1 MNDLPIPKWL
11 VPYSTVEA
19 VMASADPDI
28 IIQGWKKYHE
38 ANDIHL
44 ASQPKPKMSIKDLI
58 AQVKTTPPVVPAAV
72 VEQPKRKVQS
82 DPAPHISDWTMMEA
96 TIWDNWN
103 GATTKPKPIVGKR
116 IKPHPYGLE
125 LCLWTQDPILVTDFS
140 QDNKAWKGN
149 TVLYPHANIQ
159 VVIQNLLLKES
170 IDQEYFDALMEVI
183 TNSTPTCN
191 FGLFSGKGG
200 LRRQAK
206 SGAYIPHQFVRVEH
220 VNGVPT
226 YCSIHIDGK
235 VLTVQPHWVK
245 TNMVGSLPQNAVSQ
259 NRKDFVGNF
268 GLSGWAT

>member
-11 VPYSTVEA
+11 LPYTTDEA
-19 VMASADPDI
+19 IADSGDPDI
-28 IIQGWKKYHE
+28 ILKGWKSYYD
-38 ANDIHL
+38 ANAKHH
-44 ASQPKPKMSIKDLI
+44 AAQPAAKMSIKDMI
-58 AQVKTTPPVVPAAV
+58 AEARSTPAPVI
-72 VEQPKRKVQS
+72 EQPKRKVLS
-82 DPAPHISDWTMMEA
+82 DPAPQISDWTMMEA

-103 GATTKPKPIVGKR
+103 GATTKPKPVAGRR

-125 LCLWTQDPILVTDFS
+125 LCLWTQEPILVTDFS
-140 QDNKAWKGN
+140 QENKAWKGN

-159 VVIQNLLLKES
+159 IIIQRLLLNES

-183 TNSTPTCN
+183 SNSTPTCN

-200 LRRQAK
+200 LRKQAK

-245 TNMVGSLPQNAVSQ
+245 TNMVGLLPQNAVSQ

-268 GLSGWAT
+268 GLSNWAT